1 MMTLRELIR
10 EGEEI
15 LRQAGVPDAGHDARI
30 LFLDTFHMTSAEY
43 VYSAG
48 NTPERTFSAPE
59 SVTAERMRI
68 YRDRIRMRAERIPLQ
83 QILGTAAFMGLD
95 FRVNAF
101 TLCPRPDTEILV
113 EKVLKDT
120 EGQQLK
126 LLDLCT
132 GTGCIGIS
140 LGILGSF
147 TGVTLTDL
155 SEKAL
160 ETARFNAEN
169 LGAGKPC
176 SFRLYQGDLFDAL
189 PAGFACDVIVSNP
202 PYIPEK
208 VIDTLEPEVRDYEP
222 RMALSGGRDGLE
234 IYRRLIAE
242 APETAP
248 ALYLEIGYDQAEAVS
263 GLMEEAGYR
272 GIRVIKDYGGRDRVV
287 AGHV

>member
-1 MMTLRELIR
+1 MTLRELIR

-15 LRQAGVPDAGHDARI
+15 LRQAGVPDAGHDARA

-48 NTPERTFSAPE
+48 NTPEQVFSAPE
-59 SVTAERMRI
+59 STAERMRI
-68 YRDRIRMRAERIPLQ
+68 YRERIRMRAERIPLQ

-113 EKVLKDT
+113 EEVLKDT
-120 EGQQLK
+120 EGK
-126 LLDLCT
+126 KPELLDLCT

-140 LGILGSF
+140 LGVLGSF

-155 SEKAL
+155 SDKAL

-176 SFRLYQGDLFDAL
+176 SFRLYRGDLFDAL
-189 PAGFACDVIVSNP
+189 PAGFVCDVIVSNP
-202 PYIPEK
+202 PYIPEE

-222 RMALSGGRDGLE
+222 RIALSGGKDGLE
-234 IYRRLIAE
+234 IYRRLIAK

-248 ALYLEIGYDQAEAVS
+248 ALYLEIGCDQAEAVS
-263 GLMEEAGYR
+263 GLMEKAGYR
-272 GIRVIKDYGGRDRVV
+272 GIRVIKDYGGHDRVV
-287 AGHV
+287 TGHL